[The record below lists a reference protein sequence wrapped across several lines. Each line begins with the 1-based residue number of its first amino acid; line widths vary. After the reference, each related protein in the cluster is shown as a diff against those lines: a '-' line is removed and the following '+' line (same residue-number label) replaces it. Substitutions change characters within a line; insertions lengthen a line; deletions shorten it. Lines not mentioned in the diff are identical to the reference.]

1 VESLRAAGATPPR
14 EAGPVE
20 SAWSDSAYA
29 AVLEWAERDHWA
41 VIEAAEGTIVVRLLS
56 REAPLTCWNFSSLA
70 AAGFFDRSR
79 WHRVVP
85 DFVLQGGCS
94 RGDGYGGS
102 ERAIRCEITRQPF
115 ARGTLGMALSGKD
128 TGTSQF
134 FLTHSEQ
141 PHLDGRYTAFGV
153 VERGQEAADRVE
165 QGANLWSIR
174 VVDQRP

>member
-1 VESLRAAGATPPR
+1 
-14 EAGPVE
+14 
-20 SAWSDSAYA
+20 
-29 AVLEWAERDHWA
+29 
-41 VIEAAEGTIVVRLLS
+41 
-56 REAPLTCWNFSSLA
+56 
-70 AAGFFDRSR
+70 
-79 WHRVVP
+79 
-85 DFVLQGGCS
+85 
-94 RGDGYGGS
+94 
-102 ERAIRCEITRQPF
+102 
-115 ARGTLGMALSGKD
+115 MALSGKD